1 MFLLHGVKVPEM
13 CYASR
18 REKGGEQERERENGR
33 RITRGKAAVKAG
45 QEQGGAVAWS
55 QHRRGKDISGDKAGG
70 QRTVRDTVVS
80 GASSARHSHPAL
92 LADFLVCVHL
102 GHKNLQD
109 SAEISLLLLDCD
121 IPQVTA
127 TCVFCPS
134 VLHFARLTG

>member
-1 MFLLHGVKVPEM
+1 MFLSHGVKVPEM

-18 REKGGEQERERENGR
+18 REKVGEGERKRERQKDHQREGSREGR
-33 RITRGKAAVKAG
+33 PGAGRGSCL
-45 QEQGGAVAWS
+45 EPTS
-55 QHRRGKDISGDKAGG
+55 RGKDISGDKAGG
-70 QRTVRDTVVS
+70 QRPVRDTVVS